1 MTQFATERADI
12 LAHVKDVL
20 YDQDWI
26 NSQEVERVKESSEFK
41 RIFAQDFS
49 GYGRL
54 TVTGSLERLYGI
66 RLDDAKVKKMVKVG
80 DLVDAVMAQLEIADE
95 DEED

>member
-12 LAHVKDVL
+12 LAHIKDVL

-26 NSQEVERVKESSEFK
+26 STKEIEKVKESSEFK

-54 TVTGSLERLYGI
+54 NITGSLERLYGI
-66 RLDDAKVKKMVKVG
+66 SLNDAAVKKMTCVRQ
-80 DLVDAVMAQLEIADE
+80 LIDAVMEQLELDDE
-95 DEED
+95 N